1 MNIGDKYFCEE
12 GFINLSGI
20 PLFEKGEIYQ
30 ILDFDDTEVTLN
42 HNLIVNEYMSYPKSI
57 LEKFILMEIFKEEN
71 SIVIKSMIRQYPND
85 VDLGTKIRQLFRN
98 DKFVTKIPNDR
109 ELGTQIRK
117 IFQNFEN

>member
-1 MNIGDKYFCEE
+1 MKRGDKYICVETINSFI
-12 GFINLSGI
+12 GF
-20 PLFEKGEIYQ
+20 PLFEKGEIYEV
-30 ILDFDDTEVTLN
+30 LDFDDVEVTLN
-42 HNLIVNEYMSYPKSI
+42 HNLVANEYMSYPKSI

-85 VDLGTKIRQLFRN
+85 GDLGTKIRQLFRN